1 MNKPSIPA
9 LPLAQEIEVTSQRL
23 DQVKAEIE
31 TYTKPEPAQMFA
43 LYAIGVVSG
52 IIITIIASFFIIS
65 PN

>member
-1 MNKPSIPA
+1 MNKLSIPA
-9 LPLAQEIEVTSQRL
+9 LPLSQEIEQTSQRL
-23 DQVKAEIE
+23 DQVRAEIE

-52 IIITIIASFFIIS
+52 IFISLVAAFFILS

>member
-1 MNKPSIPA
+1 MNKLSIPA
-9 LPLAQEIEVTSQRL
+9 LPLAQEIEQTNTRL

-31 TYTKPEPAQMFA
+31 IYTKPDPSQMFA

-52 IIITIIASFFIIS
+52 IIITIIASFFIVS